1 MATNQKKLM
10 QFWCEPETC
19 NLTKGEAVELL
30 KEDGKE
36 PEMACASIQRRLEML
51 PERRLSSYLH
61 TNLILNRIWDILDK
75 LGWDRVDYNGE
86 SSSAKVQACRIIIE
100 LNKREIININT
111 PISILLQSG
120 YDCTRDE
127 SFRMFREY
135 LMKVIAIRNQ
145 IIKE

>member
-10 QFWCEPETC
+10 KFWCEPETC
-19 NLTKGEAVELL
+19 NLTQGEAVEAL

-36 PEMACASIQRRLEML
+36 PELACASIQRRLEML

-75 LGWDRVDYNGE
+75 LGWDRVDYYGE
-86 SSSAKVQACRIIIE
+86 CCAKVQARLIINE
-100 LNKREIININT
+100 LYRREIINNNT

-120 YDCTRDE
+120 YDCTRNE
-127 SFRMFREY
+127 SFRKFREY
-135 LMKVIAIRNQ
+135 LMKVVAIRNQ
-145 IIKE
+145 IKE